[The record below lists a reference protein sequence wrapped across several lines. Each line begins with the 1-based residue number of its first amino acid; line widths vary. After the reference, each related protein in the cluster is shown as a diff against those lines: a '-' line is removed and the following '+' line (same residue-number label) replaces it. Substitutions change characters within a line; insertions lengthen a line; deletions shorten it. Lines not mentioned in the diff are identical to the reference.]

1 MNASRTTTVEPRNF
15 TQAHES
21 KPGFRTKT
29 ISMRLTPDEVA
40 ELESAA
46 QRAGKQISEWLRE
59 MALTAAREQPS
70 DPLELLLAEV
80 WAVRHALLSLF
91 HAGAQATVE
100 GKPLLP
106 ESVLKIRDS
115 ADRKKLDQ
123 ARRMLADFLGQQAKE
138 GVEER

>member
-1 MNASRTTTVEPRNF
+1 MNASRTTTV
-15 TQAHES
+15 QANSFSQADQS

-59 MALTAAREQPS
+59 MALTAARERPS

-80 WAVRHALLSLF
+80 WARSF
-91 HAGAQATVE
+91 GRIPR
-100 GKPLLP
+100 GC
-106 ESVLKIRDS
+106 S
-115 ADRKKLDQ
+115 
-123 ARRMLADFLGQQAKE
+123 
-138 GVEER
+138 